1 MEAQENPIAK
11 ACPRHSCSSQLVWP
25 SLSLTKKKVGSCSF
39 LIIINIISINIIVN
53 ILSYFASKPLLRVI
67 LKATSDGGTNA

>member
-1 MEAQENPIAK
+1 MPK

-39 LIIINIISINIIVN
+39 LIIINIININIIVN
-53 ILSYFASKPLLRVI
+53 IHSCVSSNPVLQVI
-67 LKATSDGGTNA
+67 LRAAGE